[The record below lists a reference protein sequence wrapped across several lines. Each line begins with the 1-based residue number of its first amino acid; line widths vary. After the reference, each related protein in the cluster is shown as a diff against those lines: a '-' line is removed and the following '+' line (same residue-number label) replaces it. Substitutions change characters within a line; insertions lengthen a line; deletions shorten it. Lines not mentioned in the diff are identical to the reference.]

1 MRPLSLL
8 LTACVLLAPSVSFAQ
23 DEARDEIE
31 QDEAPKNSTKKIRAE
46 PSATA
51 ARAGEHVQWM
61 TDIDAAIAK
70 SKETGKPV
78 FWYVPTI
85 RGSFMDRKIEIDRYM
100 MAGPFSWPRMIERLN
115 EHFVPVK
122 LASDRKLN
130 KRFGIERIQ
139 FVEPGFLVLDGEG
152 VELGRQDKI
161 TTYNPQWFDEV
172 VCSYSDRAESAHS
185 YGCPGHIHWKL
196 ASDLMSAAEDAK
208 STAKAQE
215 ILAEYILADDT
226 AEALFLIATSYF
238 WHGQEAEAT
247 ERWKQIAINYPETP
261 FGAKAAAEAEG
272 HGPIVHGLENW
283 MDLPEGAEVAGGQG
297 TRAAAGVYDEAML
310 WNTSTE
316 WIVQMQRSDGSWRDS
331 IYDFGGTDGL
341 PNVYMAVTAIATR
354 GLLESAARRD
364 TEALEMVIDMNLYH
378 ATAEAVEVALEK
390 ALMFMADE
398 SNVNTVDQ
406 DELVWA
412 YIYRVQ
418 TLCRW
423 LELRPADKERVQP
436 ILDRVAALL
445 VDMQLSSGSWH
456 HEYPNPF
463 VTADAL
469 VALEFAQRMGT
480 EVGSMD
486 ALSKSGC
493 SALARCRTKDGA
505 VTYGDVREGREAKA
519 SIEGGVGRIPRVELA
534 LALWK
539 SADAGALDKAIA
551 LSFEHEHHLA
561 NAQKYDDH
569 TNVFAYGGFF
579 FWYDLQAR
587 TEALMHLNGG
597 DEKAG
602 WVARQRAQIVSLA
615 EIDGAFIDS
624 HEIGRVYGTGMA
636 LWCLAMLND

>member
-8 LTACVLLAPSVSFAQ
+8 LTVPFLGLVLLTPSTSFAQ
-23 DEARDEIE
+23 GDADNGAKEGAE
-31 QDEAPKNSTKKIRAE
+31 QEEAPKNSTRKIRTQ

-152 VELGRQDKI
+152 KELGRQDKI
-161 TTYNPQWFDEV
+161 TTYHPDWFDAVTAGYAYNVEPLQHRYPGRLGPEAIRPV
-172 VCSYSDRAESAHS
+172 LEMTAESS
-185 YGCPGHIHWKL
+185 
-196 ASDLMSAAEDAK
+196 S
-208 STAKAQE
+208 
-215 ILAEYILADDT
+215 LADMSSFFAPEDRLEAKFLTT
-226 AEALFLIATSYF
+226 AEMYWSGGEWLAIKRWAEIAKDYPDTP
-238 WHGQEAEAT
+238 WGQ
-247 ERWKQIAINYPETP
+247 
-261 FGAKAAAEAEG
+261 KAAAEAEG
-272 HGPIVHGLENW
+272 HGPIVHGLETW
-283 MDLPEGAEVAGGQG
+283 GALPAGALKASGQG
-297 TRAAAGVYDEAML
+297 TRVMAGVYDENQL
-310 WNTSTE
+310 WQTGVD
-316 WIVQMQRSDGSWRDS
+316 WLIRMQRFDGGWTDS

-341 PNVYMAVTAIATR
+341 PNVYTAVSAIAVR
-354 GLLESAARRD
+354 GLLEASTRID
-364 TEALEMVIDMNLYH
+364 SEEIDSALERGLRYIS
-378 ATAEAVEVALEK
+378 
-390 ALMFMADE
+390 DE
-398 SNVNTVDQ
+398 SHTNPVDS

-412 YIYRVQ
+412 HLYRVQ
-418 TLCRW
+418 TLARW
-423 LELRPADKERVQP
+423 IELRPTDKPRIKP

-445 VDMQLSSGSWH
+445 VDMQLENGSWY

-480 EVGSMD
+480 EVGSLD

-636 LWCLAMLND
+636 LWCLAMLDD